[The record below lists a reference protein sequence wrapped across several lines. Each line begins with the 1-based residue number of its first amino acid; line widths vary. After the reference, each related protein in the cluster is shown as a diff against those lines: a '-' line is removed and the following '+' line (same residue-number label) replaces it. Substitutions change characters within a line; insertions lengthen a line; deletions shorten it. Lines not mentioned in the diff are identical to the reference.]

1 MSFWA
6 EVIEAGG
13 GAGRQAGWWEGE
25 RGERRRDQHQEETKG
40 DKGKMVSCSS
50 PAGCH
55 YRLLP
60 SHKHGG
66 RIGASTSVA
75 VVGGMRG
82 VDRVTRVVCHLPSAH
97 AQQVYAHLSR
107 RAAVALQLTGAQGL

>member
-1 MSFWA
+1 M
-6 EVIEAGG
+6 GG
-13 GAGRQAGWWEGE
+13 GKGGREVWTST
-25 RGERRRDQHQEETKG
+25 RRKRREIRV
-40 DKGKMVSCSS
+40 KMVSCSS

-55 YRLLP
+55 YRLSP

-66 RIGASTSVA
+66 RIGASTAVA

-82 VDRVTRVVCHLPSAH
+82 VDRVTRVGWHLPSAH